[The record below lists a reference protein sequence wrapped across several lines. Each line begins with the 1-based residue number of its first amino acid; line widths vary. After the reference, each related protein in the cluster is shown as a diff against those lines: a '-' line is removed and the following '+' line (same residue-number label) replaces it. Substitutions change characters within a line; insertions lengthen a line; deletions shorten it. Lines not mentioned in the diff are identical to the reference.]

1 MKIRQSMRRRQSK
14 RWRLQTKRDLPQAAS
29 RPSIRQ
35 KRTIMENFKA
45 MGNMKRLETLCIA
58 GAVAVLAVSCGKE
71 GAVREDRASEVEFTA
86 SELQVKTVFGEKA
99 DGKYPV
105 LWTSNEKLHCSIILK
120 LEVRL
125 EEDSM
130 LMCCHPPT
138 GIPPDS
144 PHHSLTTE
152 TEATVS
158 MQ

>member
-1 MKIRQSMRRRQSK
+1 
-14 RWRLQTKRDLPQAAS
+14 
-29 RPSIRQ
+29 
-35 KRTIMENFKA
+35 MENFKA
-45 MGNMKRLETLCIA
+45 MENMKRLETLCIA

-71 GAVREDRASEVEFTA
+71 EAVREDGASKVGFTA
-86 SELQVKTVFGEKA
+86 AELQVKTVFGEKA
-99 DGKYPV
+99 DGEYPV
-105 LWTSNEKLHCSIILK
+105 LWTSLHCSTTLK
-120 LEVRL
+120 LGIRL

-138 GIPPDS
+138 GIPPAS